1 MKTIISLFLFYLS
14 VCKDIK
20 YKHKNSEK
28 NLYFVFT
35 TFRHGARSTFL
46 PIDSFGNIKL
56 SFGELSNYGAL
67 QNLEIGK
74 KYRKR
79 YSNFLNLNY
88 DKNQMYIRTSDVE
101 RTLESINKQL
111 EGIFNKQIDQK
122 DFIIVNN
129 GFNFLNLY
137 HLSKEEKEEMDKYS
151 NYCSKRKLEDIDYR
165 KIFKTEISPIL
176 RECYGTLFTL
186 SLHIFCESVFSSYFE
201 YTYGNDTTNRIG
213 KCGKENAQKF
223 YDFCFNWY
231 NSFRGWDE
239 YGAYMFYKLY
249 QHLFDYMNK
258 AIDGEGPVKMVMIG
272 GHDVSLD
279 KFMNF
284 LDGLKIIPRNQYPH
298 FAFNIV
304 IELRKYNNKFY
315 IEFYYNDT
323 LKYNNTLK
331 KFQDIL
337 NKSNYSN
344 LYNYCGIPPWK
355 QTQNYTFK
363 NKENKTDNN
372 SEEYHDD
379 HNNNKLIKN
388 ETFKEE
394 IIEDNNNENISEE
407 IVSELITNRTTNN
420 SESDLIS
427 KNILNETLNKN
438 ETSIALVHS
447 NKFKKFVKKYFLLF
461 ILIIVFIIVFAII
474 IFYFY
479 KKKNKEQFKVLVEEK
494 KSNSNK
500 NNISVDSNGF

>member
-1 MKTIISLFLFYLS
+1 
-14 VCKDIK
+14 
-20 YKHKNSEK
+20 
-28 NLYFVFT
+28 
-35 TFRHGARSTFL
+35 
-46 PIDSFGNIKL
+46 
-56 SFGELSNYGAL
+56 
-67 QNLEIGK
+67 
-74 KYRKR
+74 
-79 YSNFLNLNY
+79 
-88 DKNQMYIRTSDVE
+88 
-101 RTLESINKQL
+101 
-111 EGIFNKQIDQK
+111 
-122 DFIIVNN
+122 
-129 GFNFLNLY
+129 
-137 HLSKEEKEEMDKYS
+137 MDKYS

-323 LKYNNTLK
+323 LKYNNTLL
-331 KFQDIL
+331 KFQEIL
-337 NKSNYSN
+337 NNSKYSN

-355 QTQNYTFK
+355 QNKNYTLK
-363 NKENKTDNN
+363 SKENKTDNKN
-372 SEEYHDD
+372 EEYNDD
-379 HNNNKLIKN
+379 NYKNKLIKN
-388 ETFKEE
+388 ESFEEE
-394 IIEDNNNENISEE
+394 IIKDEINENISEE
-407 IVSELITNRTTNN
+407 IVSELLINTTNN
-420 SESDLIS
+420 SESGKKY
-427 KNILNETLNKN
+427 KNIVNETLKKI
-438 ETSIALVHS
+438 ETKIALS
-447 NKFKKFVKKYFLLF
+447 NSDKLKKFVKKNSLLLF

-479 KKKNKEQFKVLVEEK
+479 IKKKKQFKSLVEEK
-494 KSNSNK
+494 SSNNNISIISNK
-500 NNISVDSNGF
+500 N

>member
-1 MKTIISLFLFYLS
+1 MKIIINVLFLFYLS
-14 VCKDIK
+14 FCKDII
-20 YKHKNSEK
+20 YNHTNSEN

-56 SFGELSNYGAL
+56 SFGELSKYGAL
-67 QNLEIGK
+67 QHLEIGK

-101 RTLESINKQL
+101 RTLESTKKQL
-111 EGIFNKQIDQK
+111 EGIFNKQIDQE
-122 DFIIVNN
+122 DFIIVKN
-129 GFNFLNLY
+129 GMNFWNLY
-137 HLSKEEKEEMDKYS
+137 HLSKDEKIEMDKYS
-151 NYCSKRKLEDIDYR
+151 NYCSKRNLDEIDYR
-165 KIFKTEISPIL
+165 KIFKAEISPIL
-176 RECYGTLFTL
+176 RECYGTIFTF
-186 SLHIFCESVFSSYFE
+186 SLHIFCDSVFTSYFE
-201 YTYGNDTTNRIG
+201 YIYGNDTTNRIG

-323 LKYNNTLK
+323 LKYNNTLL
-331 KFQDIL
+331 KFQEIL
-337 NKSNYSN
+337 NNSKYSN

-355 QTQNYTFK
+355 QNKNYTLK
-363 NKENKTDNN
+363 SKENKTDNKN
-372 SEEYHDD
+372 EEYNDD
-379 HNNNKLIKN
+379 NYKNKLIKN
-388 ETFKEE
+388 ESFEEE
-394 IIEDNNNENISEE
+394 IIKDEINENISEE
-407 IVSELITNRTTNN
+407 IVSELLINTTNN
-420 SESDLIS
+420 SESGKKY
-427 KNILNETLNKN
+427 KNIVNETLKKI
-438 ETSIALVHS
+438 ETKIALS
-447 NKFKKFVKKYFLLF
+447 NSDKLKKFVKKNSLLLF

-479 KKKNKEQFKVLVEEK
+479 IKKKKQFKSLVEEK
-494 KSNSNK
+494 SSNNNISIISNK
-500 NNISVDSNGF
+500 N